1 MARGKVVTKS
11 YKTVKVPTKT
21 GGFKNKTVLDKKT
34 VTKATNQAKGAG
46 VQRTFTTDKA
56 KLASQRIQAKEN
68 IAKAKVLGRNTDIA
82 AITSGIASTVS
93 SGFGRIQPGNTEQR
107 DLSRI
112 GTGNSAVEQ
121 AVNGGV
127 TQAGNTRNDDED
139 DESPYI
145 D

>member
-11 YKTVKVPTKT
+11 YKTIRVPKKA
-21 GGFKNKTVLDKKT
+21 GGFKSKTVLDKKT

-46 VQRTFTTDKA
+46 VQRTFTSDKA
-56 KLASQRIQAKEN
+56 KLASQRIQSKEN
-68 IAKAKVLGRNTDIA
+68 IAKAKILGRNTDIA
-82 AITSGIASTVS
+82 AITSGLASTVS
-93 SGFGRIQPGNTEQR
+93 SGFGKVQPNNTEQR
-107 DLSRI
+107 DLSRV
-112 GTGNSAVEQ
+112 GGSNSAVEQ

-127 TQAGNTRNDDED
+127 TQANNTRNDDED